1 MRADVAPSAK
11 NETMETVAVTAD
23 ERQKLEDHLR
33 KRFGAKTLSV
43 RQRGKKTDSAEVY
56 VGEEFAGVISKD
68 EDDGELAYHFTMTI
82 LDIDL
87 EDEG

>member
-1 MRADVAPSAK
+1 MWADVAPPAK
-11 NETMETVAVTAD
+11 NEMMETAPVSPS
-23 ERQKLEDHLR
+23 EREKLEEHLR
-33 KRFGAKTLSV
+33 KRFGAKTLTV

-87 EDEG
+87 EDES

>member
-1 MRADVAPSAK
+1 VSP
-11 NETMETVAVTAD
+11 E
-23 ERQKLEDHLR
+23 EREKLQAHLR
-33 KRFGAKTLSV
+33 TRFGAKTLTV
-43 RQRGKKTDSAEVY
+43 RARGRKTDSAQVY

-87 EDEG
+87 DDAG

>member
-1 MRADVAPSAK
+1 MRGDVAPPAD
-11 NETMETVAVTAD
+11 NEMMETGPVSPE
-23 ERQKLEDHLR
+23 ERQKVEDHLK

-56 VGEEFAGVISKD
+56 VGDEFAGVISKD

-87 EDEG
+87 EDEA

>member
-1 MRADVAPSAK
+1 
-11 NETMETVAVTAD
+11 
-23 ERQKLEDHLR
+23 
-33 KRFGAKTLSV
+33 
-43 RQRGKKTDSAEVY
+43 

-87 EDEG
+87 DDAG

>member
-1 MRADVAPSAK
+1 MSP
-11 NETMETVAVTAD
+11 E
-23 ERQKLEDHLR
+23 EREKLQSHLR
-33 KRFGAKTLSV
+33 TRFGAKTLTV
-43 RQRGKKTDSAEVY
+43 RARGKKTDSAEVY

-87 EDEG
+87 EGDA